1 MNSLRTL
8 FAIFGMLAIGFTAFG
23 QGSRHDGVAIGE
35 QGRPI
40 AGASIVV
47 CNQPANI
54 AMTPCTPLAN
64 LFTNATLS
72 TPAPNPLTSD
82 GLGNFHFY
90 AAPGVYT
97 LQIYGPGIRAYTKPD
112 VIVPVNPSNAQFD
125 SISATN
131 AISALTLDLGGNL
144 SVGGNANVTGTL
156 TAGAFNAN
164 LSPASNVQTKGYGG
178 MLYVDSTPGGCGGAG
193 CTDSNDG
200 KSIGSAVAT
209 VAHAICSLPG
219 GNCAT
224 QSAGSGTVY
233 VVNDSNASN
242 TSGCGIWLMGT
253 NDPNY
258 ASPPPCWLKTTHGSN
273 GLRVVGISAQTYG
286 PNGQA
291 PAAAINGG
299 SNVDRSHPLVWISA
313 INGSVEIDN
322 IADGGGNP
330 QRALVI
336 GECSNG
342 TRATTCNSSGVVLN
356 NDHFGIPLIAGY
368 GPTCDITGGS
378 FWIRINQSGCQG
390 SDTVNPPT
398 SDNAAALLIDGRGN
412 AGVDLVFINDF
423 ETLIGGIKYY
433 QGSNLGGFS
442 VKDFTTEGQDGEPAV
457 EFATGGNGTDA
468 VIEKVTVADPVI
480 NTPAVENDMGPGT
493 GRDIIVSDAMG
504 QGANTVGPMT
514 LLSQYTDN
522 LSGQSSSPLKSGQS
536 GFIGGW
542 VYGKRDDVQRS
553 AALTQVRFANV
564 VAGSTCSSWQ
574 ATNAAGA
581 ALSCSGIGD
590 PFGGRNAGEASATSG
605 PTGALQFLSG
615 SSGVQN
621 HNFAVG
627 DYIIAGVWVR
637 SKNANGFPG
646 TPTIAA
652 VVSVGGPGF
661 SASGSCD
668 GDAVIGDGQWTWDRC
683 IYKITA
689 VGTNP
694 GTLQFFAQF
703 DSTHTTDAYGPVLNY
718 IPAGTLSD
726 DEAYAYGNSLITYDT
741 HCSVGSACG
750 MEFNPPQLFAP
761 IVDSPSGASGV
772 TFRNAGST
780 VWTANASSS
789 ALSFN
794 YNAHLGETSVK
805 LTPFGGQSS
814 AGLVDNFGMTAGF
827 VTATES
833 GGTASFDAGLG
844 NTFELTLSAN
854 ATSTTLSN
862 AQPGQWLS
870 FIICQPGSGGPFTF
884 AWPSSIHGG
893 MTIGT
898 TAGKC
903 SAQSF
908 VFDGSNG
915 FATSAGIA
923 NE

>member
-1 MNSLRTL
+1 MIPLRTL
-8 FAIFGMLAIGFTAFG
+8 VAISSALICACAAFA

-35 QGRPI
+35 QGRPVS
-40 AGASIVV
+40 GASVVV

-54 AMTPCTPLAN
+54 TVTPCTPLAN
-64 LFTNATLS
+64 LFTDATLS
-72 TPAPNPLTSD
+72 TPAMNPLTSD

-90 AAPGVYT
+90 TAPGVYT
-97 LQIYGPGIRAYTKPD
+97 VQIYGPGIRAYTTPD

-125 SISATN
+125 SITATN
-131 AISALTLDLGGNL
+131 AISALTLNLGGNL
-144 SVGGNANVTGTL
+144 SVGGNASVTGTL
-156 TAGAFNAN
+156 TAGSFNAN
-164 LSPASNVQTKGYGG
+164 VSAASNAQTKGYGG

-200 KSIGSAVAT
+200 KSIGSAMAT
-209 VAHAICSLPG
+209 VAHAICALPG
-219 GNCAT
+219 GNCTT
-224 QSAGSGTVY
+224 QFAGSGTIY
-233 VVNDSNASN
+233 VVNNSNASS

-258 ASPPPCWLKTTHGSN
+258 TTPPPCWLKTSQGSN
-273 GLRVVGISAQTYG
+273 GLRIIGISLQTYG

-291 PAAAINGG
+291 PAVAINGG
-299 SNVDRSHPLVWISA
+299 SNVDRSHPLIWISA
-313 INGSVEIDN
+313 LNGSVEIDN
-322 IADGGGNP
+322 VADGSGGP
-330 QRALVI
+330 QRALII

-342 TRATTCNSSGVVLN
+342 TRATTCNTSGVVLT
-356 NDHFGIPLIAGY
+356 NDHFSIPLVAGY

-390 SDTVNPPT
+390 SDTLNPPT

-412 AGVDLVFINDF
+412 AGVDLVFIDDF

-433 QGSNLGGFS
+433 QGGNLGGFS
-442 VKDFTTEGQDGEPAV
+442 VKNFTSEGQDGEPAI
-457 EFATGGNGTDA
+457 EFASGGNGTDA

-504 QGANTVGPMT
+504 QGPNTVGPMT
-514 LLSQYTDN
+514 VLSQYTDN
-522 LSGQSSSPLKSGQS
+522 LSGQSASPLKAGQS

-542 VYGKRDDVQRS
+542 AYGKRDDVQRA
-553 AALTQVRFANV
+553 AALTRVRFANV

-574 ATNAAGA
+574 VVFVTGAG
-581 ALSCSGIGD
+581 LSCSGITD
-590 PFGGRNAGEASATSG
+590 PFGGVNAGEASATGG
-605 PTGALQFLSG
+605 PTGALQFLAG

-627 DYIIAGVWVR
+627 DYIVAGVWVR

-646 TPTIAA
+646 TPTIDA
-652 VVSVGGPGF
+652 VVAVGGTGF

-668 GDAVIGDGQWTWDRC
+668 GDSVIGDSEWTWDRC

-694 GTLQFFAQF
+694 GILQFYAQF
-703 DSTHTTDAYGPVLNY
+703 DSTHTIDAYGPVLNY

-726 DEAYAYGNSLITYDT
+726 DEAYAYENSLVTYDT
-741 HCSVGSACG
+741 HCSLGAACG
-750 MEFNPPQLFAP
+750 TVFNPPQLFGP

-794 YNAHLGETSVK
+794 YNAHLGETSMK
-805 LTPFGGQSS
+805 LAPFGGQSS

-827 VTATES
+827 VSVTES

-854 ATSTTLSN
+854 VTSTTLSN
-862 AQPGQWLS
+862 AQPGQWLN
-870 FIICQPGSGGPFTF
+870 FIICQPASGGPLTFT
-884 AWPSSIHGG
+884 WPGNIHGG

-903 SAQSF
+903 NAQSF
-908 VFDGSNG
+908 VFDGSSA
-915 FATSAGIA
+915 FATSSGVA

>member
-1 MNSLRTL
+1 MNMLRASV
-8 FAIFGMLAIGFTAFG
+8 AIFAVLMLGSAALA
-23 QGSRHDGVAIGE
+23 QGSRHDGIAIGE
-35 QGRPI
+35 QGRPV

-54 AMTPCTPLAN
+54 AATPCTPLAN
-64 LFTNATLS
+64 LFTDATLS
-72 TPAPNPLTSD
+72 TPAANPLTSD

-112 VIVPVNPSNAQFD
+112 VIVPVNPSNAQFN
-125 SISATN
+125 SITATN
-131 AISALTLDLGGNL
+131 AISALTLNLGGNL
-144 SVGGNANVTGTL
+144 SVGGNASVTGTL
-156 TAGAFNAN
+156 TADSFNAN
-164 LSPASNVQTKGYGG
+164 LSPASNAQTKGYAG

-193 CTDSNDG
+193 CTDSLDG
-200 KSIGSAVAT
+200 KSIGSAMAT

-224 QSAGSGTVY
+224 QFAGSGTIY
-233 VVNDSNASN
+233 VVNNSNASS

-258 ASPPPCWLKTTHGSN
+258 AAPPPCWLKTTHGSD
-273 GLRVVGISAQTYG
+273 GLRIIGISSQTYG

-291 PAAAINGG
+291 PAAAVNGG
-299 SNVDRSHPLVWISA
+299 SSVDRSHPLVWISA
-313 INGSVEIDN
+313 LNGSVEIDN
-322 IADGGGNP
+322 IANESGNS
-330 QRALVI
+330 QRALII

-342 TRATTCNSSGVVLN
+342 TRTTTCNTSGVMLN
-356 NDHFGIPLIAGY
+356 NDHFSIPLVAGY

-390 SDTVNPPT
+390 SDTVNSPT

-433 QGSNLGGFS
+433 QGSVGGFS
-442 VKDFTTEGQDGEPAV
+442 VKNFTSEGQDGEPAI
-457 EFATGGNGTDA
+457 EFASGGNGTDA

-493 GRDIIVSDAMG
+493 GRNIIVSDAMG
-504 QGANTVGPMT
+504 QGANTIGPMT
-514 LLSQYTDN
+514 MLSQYTDN
-522 LSGQSSSPLKSGQS
+522 LPSQAASPLKSGQS

-542 VYGKRDDVQRS
+542 VYGKRDDVQR
-553 AALTQVRFANV
+553 AAAFTPVRFANV

-574 ATNAAGA
+574 AVFATGA
-581 ALSCSGIGD
+581 ALNCSGVAD
-590 PFGGRNAGEASATSG
+590 PFGGANAGEASATGG
-605 PTGALQFLSG
+605 PTGALQFLAG

-637 SKNANGFPG
+637 SKNATGFPG

-652 VVSVGGPGF
+652 VVAVGGTSF

-668 GDAVIGDGQWTWDRC
+668 GDSVLGDGEWVWDRC

-694 GTLQFFAQF
+694 GTLQFYAAF
-703 DSTHTTDAYGPVLNY
+703 DSTHPLDAYGPVLNY
-718 IPAGTLSD
+718 IPAGTFSD
-726 DEAYAYGNSLITYDT
+726 DEAYAYENSLVTYDT
-741 HCSVGSACG
+741 HCSIGTDCG
-750 MEFNPPQLFAP
+750 MEFNSPQLFAP

-780 VWTANASSS
+780 VWTATAGSS

-805 LTPFGGQSS
+805 LAPFGGQPS
-814 AGLVDNFGMTAGF
+814 AGLVDNFGMAAGF
-827 VTATES
+827 VSVTES

-844 NTFELTLSAN
+844 NTFKLTLNAN

-862 AQPGQWLS
+862 AQPGQWLN
-870 FIICQPGSGGPFTF
+870 FIICQPASGGPFSF
-884 AWPSSIHGG
+884 AWPSSVHGG

-908 VFDGSNG
+908 VFDGSG
-915 FATSAGIA
+915 AFATSSGVA
-923 NE
+923 NQ

>member
-1 MNSLRTL
+1 MNPLRTL
-8 FAIFGMLAIGFTAFG
+8 GAVLVTLILASAAFA
-23 QGSRHDGVAIGE
+23 QGSRHDGIAIGE
-35 QGRPI
+35 QGRPVS
-40 AGASIVV
+40 GASVVV

-54 AMTPCTPLAN
+54 TATPCTPLAN
-64 LFTNATLS
+64 LFTDGTLS
-72 TPAPNPLTSD
+72 TPASNPLISD

-97 LQIYGPGIRAYTKPD
+97 LQIYGPGIRAYTTPD

-125 SISATN
+125 SITATN
-131 AISALTLDLGGNL
+131 AISALTLNLGGNL
-144 SVGGNANVTGTL
+144 AVGGNASVTGTL
-156 TAGAFNAN
+156 TAGSFNAN
-164 LSPASNVQTKGYGG
+164 LSPASNAQTKGYAG

-193 CTDSNDG
+193 CTDSLDG
-200 KSIGSAVAT
+200 KSIGSAMAT

-224 QSAGSGTVY
+224 QTAGSGTIY
-233 VVNDSNASN
+233 VVNNSNASS
-242 TSGCGIWLMGT
+242 TSGCGVWLMGT

-258 ASPPPCWLKTTHGSN
+258 GSPPPCWLKTTQGSN
-273 GLRVVGISAQTYG
+273 GLRIIGISSQTYG

-313 INGSVEIDN
+313 LNGSVEIDN
-322 IADGGGNP
+322 VADGGGSP

-342 TRATTCNSSGVVLN
+342 TRATTCNTSGVVLN
-356 NDHFGIPLIAGY
+356 NDHFSIPLVAGY

-390 SDTVNPPT
+390 SDTVNSPT

-433 QGSNLGGFS
+433 QGANLGGFS
-442 VKDFTTEGQDGEPAV
+442 VKNFTTEGQDGEPAI
-457 EFATGGNGTDA
+457 EFASGGNGTDA

-514 LLSQYTDN
+514 VLSQYTDN
-522 LSGQSSSPLKSGQS
+522 LSGQSASPLKSGQS

-542 VYGKRDDVQRS
+542 AYGKRDDVQR
-553 AALTQVRFANV
+553 ADALTRVRFANV
-564 VAGSTCSSWQ
+564 VAGSTCTSWQ
-574 ATNAAGA
+574 VVFATGA
-581 ALSCSGIGD
+581 ALTCSGIAD
-590 PFGGRNAGEASATSG
+590 PFGGANGGEASATGG
-605 PTGALQFLSG
+605 PTGGLQFLAG

-646 TPTIAA
+646 TPTIGA
-652 VVSVGGPGF
+652 VVAVGGPGF

-668 GDAVIGDGQWTWDRC
+668 GDSVIGDGQWTWDRC

-694 GTLQFFAQF
+694 GTLQFYAAF

-726 DEAYAYGNSLITYDT
+726 DEAYAYENSLVTYDT
-741 HCSVGSACG
+741 RCSVGAACG
-750 MEFNPPQLFAP
+750 TEFNPPQLFAP
-761 IVDSPSGASGV
+761 IVDSPSGASGI

-780 VWTANASSS
+780 VWTANASPS
-789 ALSFN
+789 AFSFN

-805 LTPFGGQSS
+805 LAPFGGQSS

-827 VTATES
+827 VAVTES

-862 AQPGQWLS
+862 VQPGQWLN
-870 FIICQPGSGGPFTF
+870 FIICQPASGGPFTF
-884 AWPSSIHGG
+884 AWPSSVHSG
-893 MTIGT
+893 MTVGT

-908 VFDGSNG
+908 VFDGSSA
-915 FATSAGIA
+915 FATSPGVA

>member
-1 MNSLRTL
+1 MNPIRIFVAL
-8 FAIFGMLAIGFTAFG
+8 FATLTFALAARA
-23 QGSRHDGVAIGE
+23 QGTRHDGVAVGE
-35 QGRPI
+35 QGRPV
-40 AGASIVV
+40 AGASVVV

-54 AMTPCTPLAN
+54 SFTPCAPLAN
-64 LFTNATLS
+64 LFTDSTLS

-97 LQIYGPGIRAYTKPD
+97 LQIYGPGIRAYTTPD
-112 VIVPVNPSNAQFD
+112 VIVPVNPTNAQFD

-131 AISALTLDLGGNL
+131 AISALTLNLGGNL
-144 SVGGNANVTGTL
+144 SVGGNASVAGTL
-156 TAGAFNAN
+156 TAGSFDAN
-164 LSPASNVQTKGYGG
+164 LSPSSNAQTKGYAG

-200 KSIGSAVAT
+200 KSIGSAMAT

-224 QSAGSGTVY
+224 QFAGSGTIY
-233 VVNDSNASN
+233 VVKDSNASS
-242 TSGCGIWLMGT
+242 TSGCGIWLMGSG
-253 NDPNY
+253 DPNY
-258 ASPPPCWLKTTHGSN
+258 ASPPPCWLKTTQGSN
-273 GLRVVGISAQTYG
+273 GLRIVGISAQTYG

-299 SNVDRSHPLVWISA
+299 SNVDRSHPLIWISA
-313 INGSVEIDN
+313 LNGSVEIDN
-322 IADGGGNP
+322 IANGGGNP

-342 TRATTCNSSGVVLN
+342 TRTTTCNVSGVALN
-356 NDHFGIPLIAGY
+356 NDHFGVPAVAGY

-390 SDTVNPPT
+390 TDTANSPT

-412 AGVDLVFINDF
+412 AGVVLVFINDF
-423 ETLIGGIKYY
+423 DTQLGGIKYY
-433 QGSNLGGFS
+433 QGVNLGGFS
-442 VKDFTTEGQDGEPAV
+442 VRNFTSEGQQGEPAI
-457 EFATGGNGTDA
+457 EFAGGGNSTDA
-468 VIEKVTVADPVI
+468 VIDKVTVADPSV
-480 NTPAVENDMGPGT
+480 NTPAVQNDMGPGT

-504 QGANTVGPMT
+504 QGTNTVGPMVV
-514 LLSQYTDN
+514 LSQFTDN
-522 LSGQSSSPLKSGQS
+522 LSNQAASPLKSAQT

-553 AALTQVRFANV
+553 SALAPVRFANV
-564 VAGSTCSSWQ
+564 VAGSACSSWQ
-574 ATNAAGA
+574 ATNASGA
-581 ALSCSGIGD
+581 ALACSGIAD
-590 PFGGRNAGEASATSG
+590 PFGGANAGEASATGG
-605 PTGALQFLSG
+605 PTGTLQFLAG

-621 HNFAVG
+621 HNFAAG

-637 SKNANGFPG
+637 SKNANGFAG
-646 TPTIAA
+646 TAATAAA
-652 VVSVGGPGF
+652 VAVGGAGF
-661 SASGSCD
+661 TTSGSCD
-668 GDAVIGDGQWTWDRC
+668 GDSVLGDGPWVWNRC

-694 GTLQFFAQF
+694 ATLQFYAAF
-703 DSTHTTDAYGPVLNY
+703 DSAHPIDAYGPVLNY

-726 DEAYAYGNSLITYDT
+726 DEAYAYENSLITYDT
-741 HCSVGSACG
+741 HCTIGTACG
-750 MEFNPPQLFAP
+750 LEFDPPQLFAP
-761 IVDSPSGASGV
+761 IVDSPSGASGI

-780 VWTANASSS
+780 VWTANASNS

-794 YNAHLGETSVK
+794 YNAHLGETSMK
-805 LTPFGGQSS
+805 LAPFGGQSS
-814 AGLVDNFGMTAGF
+814 AGLMENFGMTAGF
-827 VTATES
+827 MAVTES

-844 NTFELTLSAN
+844 NTFKLTLSAN

-862 AQPGQWLS
+862 AQPGQWLN
-870 FIICQPGSGGPFTF
+870 FIICQPATGGPFTF
-884 AWPSSIHGG
+884 AWPAGVHGG

-903 SAQSF
+903 SVQSF
-908 VFDGSNG
+908 VFDGAAA
-915 FATSAGIA
+915 FATSPGVL
-923 NE
+923 NQ

>member
-1 MNSLRTL
+1 MNPLRTFVAISFGL
-8 FAIFGMLAIGFTAFG
+8 ICASATFA
-23 QGSRHDGVAIGE
+23 QGSRHDGIAIGE
-35 QGRPI
+35 QGRPV
-40 AGASIVV
+40 AGASVVV

-54 AMTPCTPLAN
+54 TITPCTPLAN
-64 LFTNATLS
+64 LFTDATLS
-72 TPAPNPLTSD
+72 TAASNPLTSD

-90 AAPGVYT
+90 TAPGVYT
-97 LQIYGPGIRAYTKPD
+97 LQIYGPGIRAYTTPD

-125 SISATN
+125 SITATN
-131 AISALTLDLGGNL
+131 AISALTLNLGGNL
-144 SVGGNANVTGTL
+144 SVGGNASVTGTL
-156 TAGAFNAN
+156 TAGSFNAN
-164 LSPASNVQTKGYGG
+164 LSVSSNAQTKGYGG

-200 KSIGSAVAT
+200 KSIGSAMAT

-224 QSAGSGTVY
+224 QFVGSGAIY
-233 VVNDSNASN
+233 VVNNSNASGS
-242 TSGCGIWLMGT
+242 SGCGIWLMGT

-258 ASPPPCWLKTTHGSN
+258 ASPPPCWLKTTQGSN
-273 GLRVVGISAQTYG
+273 GLRIIGISSQTYG

-299 SNVDRSHPLVWISA
+299 SNVDRSHPLIWISA
-313 INGSVEIDN
+313 LNGSVEIDN
-322 IADGGGNP
+322 VADGSGNP

-342 TRATTCNSSGVVLN
+342 TRTTTCNSSSVVLN
-356 NDHFGIPLIAGY
+356 NDHFSIPAVAGY

-390 SDTVNPPT
+390 SDTANPPT
-398 SDNAAALLIDGRGN
+398 SDNASALLIDGRGS
-412 AGVDLVFINDF
+412 AGVDLIFIEDF

-433 QGSNLGGFS
+433 QGGVGGFS
-442 VKDFTTEGQDGEPAV
+442 VKNLTSEGLNGEPAI
-457 EFATGGNGTDA
+457 EFASGGNGTDA
-468 VIEKVTVADPVI
+468 VIEKATVADPVV
-480 NTPAVENDMGPGT
+480 NAPAVENDMGPGT

-504 QGANTVGPMT
+504 QGPNTVGPMT
-514 LLSQYTDN
+514 VLSQYTDN
-522 LSGQSSSPLKSGQS
+522 LSGQSASPLKAGQS

-542 VYGKRDDVQRS
+542 VYGKRDDVQRA
-553 AALTQVRFANV
+553 AALTRVRFANV

-574 ATNAAGA
+574 AVFATGA
-581 ALSCSGIGD
+581 ALTCSSIAD
-590 PFGGRNAGEASATSG
+590 PFGGTNAGEASATGG
-605 PTGALQFLSG
+605 PGGALQFLAG

-646 TPTIAA
+646 TPTVAA
-652 VVSVGGPGF
+652 VVAIGGAGF

-668 GDAVIGDGQWTWDRC
+668 GDSVIGDSEWTWDRC

-694 GTLQFFAQF
+694 GILQFYAQF
-703 DSTHTTDAYGPVLNY
+703 DSTHTIDAYGPVLNY

-726 DEAYAYGNSLITYDT
+726 DEAYAYENSLVTYDT
-741 HCSVGSACG
+741 HCSLGAACG
-750 MEFNPPQLFAP
+750 TEFNPPQLFAP
-761 IVDSPSGASGV
+761 IVDSPAGASGV

-794 YNAHLGETSVK
+794 YNAHLGETAVK
-805 LTPFGGQSS
+805 LAPFGGQSS

-827 VTATES
+827 VSVAES

-862 AQPGQWLS
+862 AQPGQWLN
-870 FIICQPGSGGPFTF
+870 FIICQPASGGPFTF

-903 SAQSF
+903 SVQSF
-908 VFDGSNG
+908 VFDGSSA
-915 FATSAGIA
+915 FATSSGVA